1 MYACIFLYMKE
12 KEKVKNQKKFWFPNS
27 EFFFLFPTLG
37 VTSLPYRQFR
47 SCIFSCLPTLHTQGP
62 PFLATLKGLS
72 NSLLRGEISAST
84 KCQPILSLLSRGT
97 SDSVSGHF
105 LAATS
110 VLLFTTKNDHTLNVT
125 LGKNLLNGFAQ
136 AVILAWSTIHRRYP
150 RFGKTQGLT
159 ALHTALHT
167 CLGVLPSGLLSSRT
181 RPAQSRP
188 STRPRQNGRLPVW
201 SNASACLR
209 TNRQILGEAYLG
221 PDFLLGPFSL
231 WERPK

>member
-12 KEKVKNQKKFWFPNS
+12 KEKVKNQKRKFWFPNS

-37 VTSLPYRQFR
+37 VTSPPYRQFR

-72 NSLLRGEISAST
+72 NSLLRSEISASM
-84 KCQPILSLLSRGT
+84 KCQQILSLLSQGT
-97 SDSVSGHF
+97 FDSVSRRF
-105 LAATS
+105 LTATS
-110 VLLFTTKNDHTLNVT
+110 VLLFPTKNDHTLNVT
-125 LGKNLLNGFAQ
+125 LGKNLNGFAQ

-167 CLGVLPSGLLSSRT
+167 CLGVFPSGLLSSRT

-221 PDFLLGPFSL
+221 PDFFVRSFFNVG
-231 WERPK
+231 